1 MIDMKVKFKGRSKLQ
16 RGLFKTFVLVLL
28 LLVSFAGTFKIL
40 YSNIK
45 INIDN
50 NTYLDYLVNDSFSKF
65 SLSDL
70 TSLSSTEFLLKYS
83 FGIENF
89 NSGIND
95 IELTSPVVSEVE
107 TPDVTNKEPTVYI
120 YNSHQTESYRSDFAE
135 SFNINNTVYLASHI
149 LKEYLEDLGISV
161 IVEENS
167 IVDVL
172 NTNGWKYGS
181 SYRAS
186 RILLEQAKNTNPS
199 LNFFI
204 DLHRDAA
211 SYERTMVEID
221 GKKYAKIMFVVGLK
235 HDNYGPNLELANNL
249 NERIKNFNPDLTR
262 GVLQKNNSG
271 ANGIYNQDFD
281 PNTILIEVG
290 GQYNYIEEVNNT
302 LKVFANILYDYF
314 EELE

>member
-1 MIDMKVKFKGRSKLQ
+1 MINMKVKFKGRSKLK
-16 RGLFKTFVLVLL
+16 RGLFKTFILVLL

-40 YSNIK
+40 YSNISV
-45 INIDN
+45 NIDN

-249 NERIKNFNPDLTR
+249 NEKIKNFNPDLTR

-281 PNTILIEVG
+281 SNTILIEVG